1 MIFPTRTGSAA
12 IPADPLE
19 APTNLAHLSLR
30 TLAERTPSRFRN
42 PSTPSASISSLPICY
57 RQLRLSQA
65 GSFAAVDF
73 ATTVQ
78 AQMPGTST
86 DVMAT
91 GMTAA
96 LERRLG
102 EIADVIEITIQSLQG
117 DQLRPYCGTFS
128 VRRFYSWER
137 PELRRL

>member
-1 MIFPTRTGSAA
+1 
-12 IPADPLE
+12 
-19 APTNLAHLSLR
+19 
-30 TLAERTPSRFRN
+30 
-42 PSTPSASISSLPICY
+42 
-57 RQLRLSQA
+57 
-65 GSFAAVDF
+65 
-73 ATTVQ
+73 VQ
-78 AQMPGTST
+78 AQMPGTSA

-102 EIADVIEITIQSLQG
+102 EIADVIEITIQSFQG
-117 DQLRPYCGTFS
+117 DQLRRYSGTFS